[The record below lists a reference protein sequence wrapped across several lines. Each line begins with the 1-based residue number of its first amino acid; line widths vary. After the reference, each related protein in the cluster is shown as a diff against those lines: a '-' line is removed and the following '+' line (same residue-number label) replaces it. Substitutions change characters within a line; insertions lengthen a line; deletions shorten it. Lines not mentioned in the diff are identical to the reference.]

1 MSQTLFSLLHRKYAK
16 PSDGMT
22 RREMLR
28 ATLAAAAGLLVS
40 DRLAFGQ
47 GKPGKKV
54 VVIGAGFSGLA
65 AAYELA
71 SAGYDVTVYEA
82 RNRVGGRVLS
92 FTDFVP
98 NKVVEGGGELIGS
111 NHPTW
116 VSYKERFKLEFLDVV
131 EDKDHEA
138 PIVLGGTRLSS
149 DESDKLWE
157 EMTAALN
164 LINKEAAAVGDPYQ
178 PWKTRDAEIL
188 DRRTLS
194 SWIQSLNVSPLCKT
208 GIDTQMSANNG
219 VRTEWQ
225 SYLGNLA
232 MVKGGGLEKYW
243 TDSEVYRCAGGNA
256 SLARKL
262 LAGIGPARVQL
273 RTPVRRVDL
282 THRDR
287 VGITLA
293 SGQTIEADDVI
304 LAVPPSIWNKI
315 GFEPALRGEILTP
328 QMGTNVKYLM
338 AVKTQF
344 WKAANLAP
352 DWLSDGPANM
362 LWHQT
367 DNQKGPGASLCA
379 FSGGVSAEMCREWAP
394 SERRANYVKE
404 LGKAYKGLAANL
416 LKDRFMDWPG
426 DAWTRA
432 SYSFPAPGQV
442 TVQGPLLREGVGGRL
457 HFAGEHT
464 CYAFVGYMEGALNS
478 GVAIAKRLA
487 TRDGVLKND
496 AAA

>member
-1 MSQTLFSLLHRKYAK
+1 
-16 PSDGMT
+16 
-22 RREMLR
+22 
-28 ATLAAAAGLLVS
+28 LLVS
-40 DRLAFGQ
+40 NSIAFGQ
-47 GKPGKKV
+47 NKPGKRII
-54 VVIGAGFSGLA
+54 VIGAGFSGLA
-65 AAYELA
+65 AAYELV

-82 RNRVGGRVLS
+82 RNRVGGRVIT
-92 FTDFVP
+92 FTDMVP
-98 NKVVEGGGELIGS
+98 NKYVEGGGELIGS

-116 VSYKERFKLEFLDVV
+116 VAYKDRFKLEFLDVT

-138 PIVLGGTRLSS
+138 PIVINGAKLSS
-149 DESDKLWE
+149 EESDKLWE

-164 LINKEAAAVGDPYQ
+164 LMNKDAANIGDPYQ

-194 SWIQSLNVSPLCKT
+194 SWIQSLNVSPLCKE
-208 GIDTQMSANNG
+208 GIDTQLMADNG
-219 VRTEWQ
+219 MRTEWQ

-232 MVKGGGLEKYW
+232 MVKGGGLEKFW
-243 TDSEVYRCAGGNA
+243 TDSEVYRCKGGNQL
-256 SLARKL
+256 LARKL
-262 LAGIGPARVQL
+262 LAGIGPNRVQL

-282 THRDR
+282 SHRER
-287 VGITLA
+287 VSVTLA
-293 SGQTIEADDVI
+293 SGQTVEADDVV

-315 GFEPALRGEILTP
+315 GFEPALRVEIAP

-338 AVKTQF
+338 AVKSQF
-344 WKAANLAP
+344 WKAAELAP
-352 DWLSDGPANM
+352 DWLSDGPVNM

-367 DNQKGPGASLCA
+367 DGQKGPGAALCG
-379 FSGGVSAEMCREWAP
+379 FSGGSSAEICREWTPA
-394 SERRANYVKE
+394 ERRAGYIKE
-404 LGKAYKGLAANL
+404 LSKAYKTIGANL
-416 LKDRFMDWPG
+416 VKDRFMDWPG

-478 GVAIAKRLA
+478 GAAIAKRLA
-487 TRDGVLKND
+487 ARDGVLKEV
-496 AAA
+496 AA

>member
-1 MSQTLFSLLHRKYAK
+1 MSQSLFSLLHRKYGQ
-16 PSDGMT
+16 PTDGVT

-28 ATLAAAAGLLVS
+28 ATLAASAGLLVS
-40 DRLAFGQ
+40 NQLAFGQ
-47 GKPGKKV
+47 NKPGKRIAI
-54 VVIGAGFSGLA
+54 IGAGFSGLA
-65 AAYELA
+65 AAYELV

-82 RNRVGGRVLS
+82 RNRVGGRVIS

-116 VSYKERFKLEFLDVV
+116 VAYKDRFKLDFLDVT

-138 PIVLGGTRLSS
+138 PIVLGGQKLSS
-149 DESDKLWE
+149 EESDKLWE
-157 EMTAALN
+157 EMSAALS
-164 LINKEAAAVGDPYQ
+164 LLNKDAANIGDPFQ
-178 PWKTRDAEIL
+178 PWKTRDAEVL

-194 SWIQSLNVSPLCKT
+194 SWIQALNVSPLCKT
-208 GIDTQMSANNG
+208 GIDTQMTSNNG
-219 VRTEWQ
+219 MRTEWQ

-232 MVKGGGLEKYW
+232 MVKGGGLEKFW
-243 TDSEVYRCAGGNA
+243 TDSEVYRCAGGNQ
-256 SLARKL
+256 SLAKKL
-262 LAGIGPARVQL
+262 LAGVGPNRVQL

-287 VGITLA
+287 VTITLA
-293 SGQTIEADDVI
+293 SGQTVEADDVI

-315 GFEPALRGEILTP
+315 GFEPALRVELAP
-328 QMGTNVKYLM
+328 QMGTNVKYLI
-338 AVKTQF
+338 AVKGQF
-344 WKAANLAP
+344 WKAAELAP
-352 DWLSDGPANM
+352 DWLSDGPVNM

-367 DNQKGPGASLCA
+367 DGQKGPGAALCA
-379 FSGGVSAEMCREWAP
+379 FSGGPSAEQCREWTPA
-394 SERRANYVKE
+394 ERRGRYVKE
-404 LGKAYKGLAANL
+404 LSKAYTGLAANL
-416 LKDRFMDWPG
+416 VKDRFMDWPG

-464 CYAFVGYMEGALNS
+464 SYAFVGYMEGALNS

-487 TRDGVLKND
+487 ARVGLVKNE

>member
-1 MSQTLFSLLHRKYAK
+1 MSQSLFAQLHRKYGQ
-16 PSDGMT
+16 PVDGMT
-22 RREMLR
+22 RRDMLR
-28 ATLAAAAGLLVS
+28 ATLTASAGLLIS
-40 DRLAFGQ
+40 NQLAFGQ
-47 GKPGKKV
+47 SKPGKRI

-65 AAYELA
+65 AAYELV

-82 RNRVGGRVLS
+82 RNRVGGRVIS
-92 FTDFVP
+92 FNDFVP
-98 NKVVEGGGELIGS
+98 NKHVEGGGELIGS

-116 VSYKERFKLEFLDVV
+116 VSYKDRFKLEFLDVT

-138 PIVLGGTRLSS
+138 PIVLNGQKLSS

-157 EMTAALN
+157 EMKTALS
-164 LINKEAAAVGDPYQ
+164 LMNKDAANIGDPFQ

-188 DRRTLS
+188 DRRTLY

-208 GIDTQMSANNG
+208 GIETQLIANNG
-219 VRTEWQ
+219 MRTEWQ

-243 TDSEVYRCAGGNA
+243 EDSEVYRCKGGNQ

-262 LAGIGPARVQL
+262 LAGIGTNRVQL

-287 VGITLA
+287 VTITLA
-293 SGQTIEADDVI
+293 SGQTVEADDVI

-315 GFEPALRGEILTP
+315 GFDPALRVELAP
-328 QMGTNVKYLM
+328 QMGTNVKYLI
-338 AVKTQF
+338 AVKSPF
-344 WKAANLAP
+344 WQAAQLAP
-352 DWLSDGPANM
+352 DWLSDGPVNM
-362 LWHQT
+362 LWFQT
-367 DNQKGPGASLCA
+367 DGQKGPGASLCA
-379 FSGGVSAEMCREWAP
+379 FSGGASAEMCREWTP
-394 SERRANYVKE
+394 TERRGRYIKE
-404 LGKAYKGLAANL
+404 LSKAYTGLAANFV
-416 LKDRFMDWPG
+416 KDRFMDWPG

-487 TRDGVLKND
+487 TRDGMVKSE